1 MNFFPRRHPFLFL
14 FFPFLTLVV
23 TTNPSFFCRLFA
35 PFPIPLSFVSFLS
48 LLLSCDFSFFFLLAF
63 TWHEHS
69 AGFKII
75 GKMEDHS
82 CRRSGLLLEKGMPA
96 KRPRQEDMGF
106 CADVLPRMATVLM
119 EDNGV
124 DVGEGTIPHSLKI
137 GGNRHDRTSLIAST
151 MKSTSS
157 SSASSLVLSSSL
169 SSSSSS
175 SSLSSRSMSP
185 VSPERISLPLHIVSP
200 MESGN
205 NSQVFLAR
213 RVNDGEFA
221 LAEDREA
228 APRKKQQSRA
238 YNPPQCGEADCDGT
252 DAGITTTAEDACMAL
267 KFVSSSSSHMQRE
280 IYCLRYLNRF
290 RGEPNAEANDEVNE
304 APNGGQCTASL
315 LLPTRCFPPPCP
327 KLFFTQE
334 VGGYVAIGLELLGPD
349 LFAFTERF
357 VLYEEELCVVGIEL
371 LRALS
376 AIHQQGVTHRSIKP
390 ENFCWNSREILN
402 NAANKD
408 RVGHDKKGSTNSVE
422 DAPVF
427 IFKIIDYGRGSV
439 NTDDSPPTPSLYERP
454 YRGWWHGLR
463 GLLGK
468 PMGQKDDL
476 MGVVHTIG
484 YLLDDYES
492 NEGSL
497 SVSSRSSSLKRM
509 DDAQCDLI
517 TRNTTTNTT
526 TTTTTTTNTNNNAT
540 NNTNTSFLAGESSM
554 ESCAANNYRSEK
566 NGSLSQRNVRG
577 NSRNS
582 SSVSSLTSNGSA
594 LKSRRRSYSSWR
606 RHFADRIAIAY
617 RAASKSYRRL
627 HGSEQMEGTQGRGK
641 RASRAEH
648 KLPDAV
654 DRRNARRAWIVRHV
668 ETEYLPAMLP
678 DRYYP
683 PTMPQW
689 WAEWFAAC
697 NAWCSDDA
705 VTVEEMTAW
714 MMERMQKQIE
724 KMGETVER
732 LRQDLKDLY
741 VRYHEGRE
749 DS

>member
-1 MNFFPRRHPFLFL
+1 MQY
-14 FFPFLTLVV
+14 
-23 TTNPSFFCRLFA
+23 
-35 PFPIPLSFVSFLS
+35 
-48 LLLSCDFSFFFLLAF
+48 
-63 TWHEHS
+63 
-69 AGFKII
+69 
-75 GKMEDHS
+75 HS
-82 CRRSGLLLEKGMPA
+82 CRRSGLLLEKDMPA
-96 KRPRQEDMGF
+96 KRIRQEDVGL

-119 EDNGV
+119 EESGV
-124 DVGEGTIPHSLKI
+124 DVGEGKIPHSFKV
-137 GGNRHDRTSLIAST
+137 GGNCHNRTSLMAST
-151 MKSTSS
+151 MKSSS
-157 SSASSLVLSSSL
+157 SSSLVLSSSL
-169 SSSSSS
+169 SSS
-175 SSLSSRSMSP
+175 LSSRSISP
-185 VSPERISLPLHIVSP
+185 VSPEKISLPLHIVSP

-213 RVNDGEFA
+213 RANEGEFA
-221 LAEDREA
+221 PAEDREA

-238 YNPPQCGEADCDGT
+238 YSPQQCREADCDGT
-252 DAGITTTAEDACMAL
+252 DAGNTTTAEDAFMAL

-280 IYCLRYLNRF
+280 IHCLRYLNRF

-304 APNGGQCTASL
+304 APNGGRCTASL
-315 LLPTRCFPPPCP
+315 LLSTRSLPPPCP

-334 VGGYVAIGLELLGPD
+334 VGGHVAIGLELLGPD

-376 AIHQQGVTHRSIKP
+376 AIHQLGVTHRSIKP

-408 RVGHDKKGSTNSVE
+408 CVSHDRSGSTNSVE
-422 DAPVF
+422 DVPVF

-439 NTDDSPPTPSLYERP
+439 NTGDSPPMPSLYERP
-454 YRGWWHGLR
+454 YRGWWHSLR

-492 NEGSL
+492 NGGSL
-497 SVSSRSSSLKRM
+497 SVSSRSSSLKRV
-509 DDAQCDLI
+509 DNAKCDPI
-517 TRNTTTNTT
+517 TRTT
-526 TTTTTTTNTNNNAT
+526 TTATTNNTI
-540 NNTNTSFLAGESSM
+540 NNTNTSFLAGESST
-554 ESCAANNYRSEK
+554 ESCAANDCRSEK
-566 NGSLSQRNVRG
+566 NGGLIQRNVRG
-577 NSRNS
+577 YSRDR
-582 SSVSSLTSNGSA
+582 SSVSSLTSDGSA
-594 LKSRRRSYSSWR
+594 LNSRRRSYSSWR

-617 RAASKSYRRL
+617 GAASKSYRRL
-627 HGSEQMEGTQGRGK
+627 HGSEQREGTHGRGK
-641 RASRAEH
+641 KLARAEK

-654 DRRNARRAWIVRHV
+654 DRRNAKRAWIVRHV

-714 MMERMQKQIE
+714 MMERMQQQIE
-724 KMGETVER
+724 KMGDTVER